1 MSHCPDC
8 DLPTIWG
15 GMSWH
20 RHTDRQHAATRQR
33 LTRYAARLL
42 RERAAVLA
50 GHRVTIRFTTDH
62 AWFECAWGTAG
73 RLWPDSA
80 YARGEGHDHLAT
92 ITTEEPAP

>member
-1 MSHCPDC
+1 VSHCPDC
-8 DLPTIWG
+8 DQPTIWG

-50 GHRVTIRFTTDH
+50 GHRVTIRFTATV
-62 AWFECAWGTAG
+62 AWVECACGHTG
-73 RLWPDSA
+73 PPQCDSA
-80 YARGEGHDHLAT
+80 YARGDGHDHLA
-92 ITTEEPAP
+92 AVGSGVQQ